1 VMDTMSRHGTEL
13 VVLVEAFEPRSNIE
27 LVGEA
32 LAGAAVAAGV
42 IWAAGHVACAD
53 NGGAASSTEIKE
65 QVAEERAAVVETPNE
80 EAAVEAAD
88 EEIEA
93 ADEEAAAEAADEEN
107 EIAEEEDGVD
117 ALSAAADASPTNH
130 LATNPDVIL
139 AAVAAGAV
147 PIAPI
152 VLRAQP
158 KSGRSSV
165 VRGQVAGRSVAVKTT
180 PREQQAAALCELRVL
195 LRLPPHAAVVQCISH
210 EQHPAVHQI
219 ALSPY
224 CDRSLQQLVEPAG
237 EKAAQMIA
245 PTTISGWQQAAVQQ
259 MASGVSH
266 LHRHG
271 VAHQCLGPSTVRVC
285 DSGHLLICSL
295 QHAWC
300 AEFPQSPATVA
311 WAAAADCGRDPFKA
325 DVFALG
331 ALAHYVLT
339 GGAHPFGKRSV
350 RASRISQGKSSLS
363 LLRGTPLAADFVAA
377 AVSHNAVDR
386 PSASICEEH
395 PMLWSAATQAALI
408 CEASDQM
415 DAADVACNLE
425 TRIEAAARRIF
436 VKDWSGRLEPWMQ
449 SDLFSRRGYRSSSA
463 RDLLRAVRN
472 KIRHC
477 LTLPAEATIEPT
489 VEGVLGYFVDKYPRL
504 VLEVHQAV
512 QDCSK

>member
-1 VMDTMSRHGTEL
+1 MG
-13 VVLVEAFEPRSNIE
+13 
-27 LVGEA
+27 
-32 LAGAAVAAGV
+32 
-42 IWAAGHVACAD
+42 
-53 NGGAASSTEIKE
+53 
-65 QVAEERAAVVETPNE
+65 
-80 EAAVEAAD
+80 
-88 EEIEA
+88 
-93 ADEEAAAEAADEEN
+93 
-107 EIAEEEDGVD
+107 
-117 ALSAAADASPTNH
+117 
-130 LATNPDVIL
+130 
-139 AAVAAGAV
+139 
-147 PIAPI
+147 
-152 VLRAQP
+152 
-158 KSGRSSV
+158 
-165 VRGQVAGRSVAVKTT
+165 
-180 PREQQAAALCELRVL
+180 
-195 LRLPPHAAVVQCISH
+195 
-210 EQHPAVHQI
+210 
-219 ALSPY
+219 Y

-245 PTTISGWQQAAVQQ
+245 PTTISGWQQTAVQQ

-350 RASRISQGKSSLS
+350 RAARISQGKSSLS
-363 LLRGTPLAADFVAA
+363 LLKGTPLAADFVAA

-386 PSASICEEH
+386 PSAAICEDH

-408 CEASDQM
+408 FEASDQM

-436 VKDWSGRLEPWMQ
+436 VKDRSGRLEPRCNRICSRDEGIDLHQHETCCELCEIRFGIASPYLLKPQ
-449 SDLFSRRGYRSSSA
+449 SNPLWRECLGT
-463 RDLLRAVRN
+463 LL
-472 KIRHC
+472 
-477 LTLPAEATIEPT
+477 TSTQ
-489 VEGVLGYFVDKYPRL
+489 GW
-504 VLEVHQAV
+504 
-512 QDCSK
+512 